1 MTRALP
7 YRKMSILTAGALC
20 VLRKGSN
27 LVTGGK
33 GEGRRPG
40 VFGLNGLEGG
50 VALVEEE

>member
-7 YRKMSILTAGALC
+7 YRKMSVLTAGALC
-20 VLRKGSN
+20 ALRKESN

-33 GEGRRPG
+33 EEGRRPE

-50 VALVEEE
+50 VALVGEE